1 MKSEFKNS
9 EYIPSVT
16 PDYLKILFF
25 PYRKIYHEGN
35 GLTPIHL
42 AIKCNFTDVVKKL
55 IPKYEKPFV
64 PTENGKTL
72 IHLAVIS
79 GNLKFLEILGDF
91 FDDLNTKDNDGQ
103 TPIEIAQYLEDE
115 KMIEFLEKSV
125 KCDYCSTKFKR
136 LSSKQRHTKN
146 IHGITDDITSDQP
159 MDFQS
164 TDQLPVISN
173 KTEDFNIATDLI
185 APENSTTEV
194 RKL

>member
-1 MKSEFKNS
+1 M
-9 EYIPSVT
+9 
-16 PDYLKILFF
+16 
-25 PYRKIYHEGN
+25 
-35 GLTPIHL
+35 
-42 AIKCNFTDVVKKL
+42 VKKL

-146 IHGITDDITSDQP
+146 IHGIIESNPDTNNDDENVTKQHPTAVSSP
-159 MDFQS
+159 ALPREE
-164 TDQLPVISN
+164 TELRQLP
-173 KTEDFNIATDLI
+173 TEKSDANRHLKVGIMQKFGFIYIL
-185 APENSTTEV
+185 
-194 RKL
+194 LLY

>member
-1 MKSEFKNS
+1 M
-9 EYIPSVT
+9 
-16 PDYLKILFF
+16 LFPF
-25 PYRKIYHEGN
+25 RKIYHEGN

-159 MDFQS
+159 MDFRS

-173 KTEDFNIATDLI
+173 KTEDFKIATDLI
-185 APENSTTEV
+185 AQENLTTEV